1 MTAAPIVEAMSP
13 TPLAEPGPAIHGDP
27 DRHGEPDR
35 LSSWRRWGIWA
46 LLAATALLYLW
57 GLSRNGWANSFYTAA
72 VQAGS
77 QSWEAF
83 FFGSSDAA
91 NSITVDKPPLSL
103 WVMALSVRA
112 FGLNSWS
119 VLVRRR

>member
-1 MTAAPIVEAMSP
+1 M
-13 TPLAEPGPAIHGDP
+13 
-27 DRHGEPDR
+27 
-35 LSSWRRWGIWA
+35 
-46 LLAATALLYLW
+46 
-57 GLSRNGWANSFYTAA
+57 
-72 VQAGS
+72 QAGS

-119 VLVRRR
+119 VLVPQALMGVASVGLLYATVRRWYGPGRPPRRRAAGRHAGSHP